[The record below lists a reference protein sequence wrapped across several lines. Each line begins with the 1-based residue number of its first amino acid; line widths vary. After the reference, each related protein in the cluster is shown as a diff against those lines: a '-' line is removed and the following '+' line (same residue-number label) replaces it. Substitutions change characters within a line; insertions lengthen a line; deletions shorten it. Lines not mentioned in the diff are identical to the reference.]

1 MLKSKKIWY
10 GRTPAQNNFPAFKT
24 YWANQVRIKKITTKM
39 AGQMGFG
46 MNAMEETV
54 DNEYNNTCNNM
65 AQAHSAQPAVMSN
78 MSNNS
83 TQMDDMQQQINSM
96 QQMFQNPWI

>member
-10 GRTPAQNNFPAFKT
+10 GRTPAQNNFPALKT

-39 AGQMGFG
+39 AGQMSFG

-54 DNEYNNTCNNM
+54 KKEYNNTCNNM

-96 QQMFQNPWI
+96 QQMFQNP